1 MIKDKKLLALIPARG
16 GSKAIPDKNIK
27 NLNGK
32 PLIAWTIEA
41 ARKSRYIDKVVVSTD
56 DDEIMTIAKKYGSEA
71 PFKRPKELAS
81 DNAKMMDVVIHCI
94 KFFQNSGEEYD
105 IIILLQPTAP
115 LRSTYDID
123 RAIGYFVK
131 KKAQAVISVVAC
143 EHSPQWA
150 GVLPHDHNM
159 KNFIPENIREKNRQE
174 IKAFHRIN
182 GAVYLADIDFIMH
195 KRDWYGTKTFAYVM
209 KRENSVDIDNLF
221 DFMLAEFI
229 MNRKRSL

>member
-1 MIKDKKLLALIPARG
+1 MIKGKKLLALIPARG
-16 GSKAIPDKNIK
+16 GSKAVPRKNIK

-32 PLIAWTIEA
+32 PLMAWTIEA

-81 DNAKMMDVVIHCI
+81 DNAKMMDVVLHCI
-94 KFFQNSGEEYD
+94 KFFQNLDEEYD
-105 IIILLQPTAP
+105 IIILLQPTSP
-115 LRSTYDID
+115 LRGAYDID
-123 RAIGYFVK
+123 KAIEYFVK
-131 KKAQAVISVVAC
+131 KKARAIVGVVKC

-150 GVLPHDHNM
+150 GVLPRDHSM

-174 IKAFHRIN
+174 IRTFYRIN
-182 GAVYLADIDFIMH
+182 GAVYLADIGFIIN
-195 KRDWYGTKTFAYVM
+195 KRNWYGPKTFAYIM

-229 MNRKRSL
+229 MNKRCSL